1 MFIDYAKVKI
11 KAGDGGHGV
20 VSFRREKF
28 VPRGGPDGG
37 DGGRGGDVYAVG
49 DYNLN
54 TLLDYRY
61 NKRFLAEK
69 GKDGS
74 GKRKTGASGKELILR
89 LPLGT
94 EIFEIKE
101 DGSKKKLADITE
113 HDEKILL
120 AKGGFGGKGNINFA
134 TSMNQAPRHA
144 TPGKATQEI
153 QLELVLK
160 LMADVGLVG
169 FPNVGKSTLLSV
181 VSAARPKI
189 ADYEFTTLEPMLGVV
204 SISDYKNFVMA
215 DIPGIIEGAHLGKGL
230 GHQFLRHIQRT
241 SILLYLLDISSQ
253 DPLEAFK
260 ILRAELNEY
269 DSFLDKRP
277 FSIALSKI
285 DTIPPEEREEK
296 IAEIQAFFA
305 EITSEPI
312 YAISAVANLGID
324 ELKNSLFHK
333 VQASQ

>member
-1 MFIDYAKVKI
+1 MFIDYAKITI
-11 KAGDGGHGV
+11 KAGNGGHGV

-37 DGGRGGDVYAVG
+37 DGGRGGDVFVIG

-61 NKRFLAEK
+61 NKRFEADN
-69 GKDGS
+69 GKDGA
-74 GKRKTGASGKELILR
+74 GKRKSGASGKDLVLK

-94 EIFEIKE
+94 EIFQINE
-101 DGSKKKLADITE
+101 DGSKIKLIDVTE

-120 AKGGFGGKGNINFA
+120 AKGGFGGKGNSNFA
-134 TSMNQAPRHA
+134 TPTNQAPRHA
-144 TPGKATQEI
+144 TSGKPTQEM

-169 FPNVGKSTLLSV
+169 FPNAGKSTLLSV

-204 SISDYKNFVMA
+204 RISDYKSFVMA

-241 SILLYLLDISSQ
+241 SILLYLLDVSSQ
-253 DPLEAFK
+253 DPLEAFQ
-260 ILRAELNEY
+260 ILKAELNEY
-269 DSFLDKRP
+269 DSFLEKRP
-277 FSIALSKI
+277 FSIVLSKI

-296 IAEIQAFFA
+296 IAEIQALFA

-312 YAISAVANLGID
+312 MAISSVANLGID

-333 VQASQ
+333 VQNSQ